1 LTVGAWLDIWLAEY
15 NKAVKERTLLVYKGH
30 ADYRIKPAIG
40 AKKLSALRP
49 HDIQTFLNQQGE
61 ETGGKKALSPKSV
74 KDVHGVLHKALAQAV
89 LNGYI
94 TSNPA
99 DFCELPRIQKKE
111 MKPLDS
117 AQITGFL
124 DAIKGHQFETLYTV
138 ALFTGL
144 RQGEI
149 LGLTWDC
156 LNGEALFVYRQ
167 LQLIKGAYK
176 LVPLKNDKMR
186 SITLPPAVIKAF
198 KEQKR
203 EQAKKRLKAGEAW
216 SNAENYI
223 FTNELGEH
231 LARQT
236 VYKSFKRIVGDLGIP
251 AARFHDLRHSYAVA
265 AIQSGDD
272 IKTVQENLGHAT
284 ASFTLDVYGH
294 VTNQMKRE
302 SAARMEKFINRVR
315 GRKML

>member
-1 LTVGAWLDIWLAEY
+1 MPNKTNNRNAQGSGTIRQRKDGRWEARYTTGRDPGTGKQIQKSVYGNTQADVRKKLAQATAAIDTGTYTEPSRLTVGAWLDIWLAEY

-61 ETGGKKALSPKSV
+61 EIGGKKALSPKSV

-124 DAIKGHQFETLYTV
+124 NAIKDHPFETLYTL

-156 LNGEALFVYRQ
+156 LNGETLFVYRQ
-167 LQLIKGAYK
+167 LQLIKGEYK

-186 SITLPPAVIKAF
+186 SITLPPAVI
-198 KEQKR
+198 
-203 EQAKKRLKAGEAW
+203 
-216 SNAENYI
+216 
-223 FTNELGEH
+223 
-231 LARQT
+231 
-236 VYKSFKRIVGDLGIP
+236 
-251 AARFHDLRHSYAVA
+251 
-265 AIQSGDD
+265 
-272 IKTVQENLGHAT
+272 
-284 ASFTLDVYGH
+284 
-294 VTNQMKRE
+294 
-302 SAARMEKFINRVR
+302 
-315 GRKML
+315 